1 MTRNL
6 AITDKL
12 VRLAWQQWSALGVAG
27 TNSCDTVVIDLEALL
42 LLTGVLSDS
51 DPRLRDEALD
61 WCSKCGD
68 LISRPRLKQ
77 LLSAAASETRDAF
90 GEFAGTLGSI
100 AEVDLPGADKA
111 RALGVRLSG
120 KSRLADLSSPA
131 LLNLRARSIFGL
143 GARADLL
150 TALLG
155 SKAPSWSA
163 PELVHVGYTRRN
175 LAQIL
180 DDLAKA
186 EVLRVRRERNQLRYE
201 WQRRSELEALIGPLP
216 AHAPRWSALMRLL
229 LGVHGL
235 LSSNRST
242 AVLVAGI
249 NASKWLASHEPDL
262 LGLSIALPRRSN
274 EPAETWT
281 RFQKWADALVDG
293 AIHGTVG

>member
-1 MTRNL
+1 MTCNL
-6 AITDKL
+6 VITDKL

-27 TNSCDTVVIDLEALL
+27 SNACDTVAIDLEALL
-42 LLTGVLSDS
+42 LLTGVVSDF

-61 WCSKCGD
+61 WCSKCGH
-68 LISRPRLKQ
+68 LISKPRLKQ

-120 KSRLADLSSPA
+120 KSQLADLSTPA
-131 LLNLRARSIFGL
+131 LFNLRVRAIFGI

-155 SKAPSWSA
+155 SKLPNWSA

-201 WQRRSELEALIGPLP
+201 WQRRSELEALVRPLP
-216 AHAPRWSALMRLL
+216 AHVPRWPALMRLL
-229 LGVHGL
+229 IGMHCL
-235 LSSNRST
+235 LSSNCST
-242 AVLVAGI
+242 PALVAGI
-249 NASKWLASHEPDL
+249 NASKWLASHEQDL
-262 LGLSIALPRRSN
+262 LGLSIALPHRSN
-274 EPAETWT
+274 QPVETWT
-281 RFQKWADALVDG
+281 RFQQWADALVDR
-293 AIHGTVG
+293 AIQGTVG